1 MHMKWVRGPYQ
12 REIFVLPARPQ
23 QLPMDLVVRTG
34 GRHVNANRVNKG
46 IGMGNTGS
54 TGMGRESIGFGINKT
69 GGMKGP
75 LVVVWKTWVT
85 LYLG

>member
-1 MHMKWVRGPYQ
+1 MGKRA
-12 REIFVLPARPQ
+12 LPKGDFCPSCASTATSHGFGGEDR
-23 QLPMDLVVRTG
+23 G